1 MSSQEWKYF
10 PFRFYRT
17 LVLLILF
24 MSPTTPTMNTL
35 SVPESFLKLASAS
48 ITSQSNNEFNKF
60 IIEYLESRELSEF
73 AIQDFRRL
81 IEKIPPEIAN
91 SPKGSLFI
99 VSVHLICFINQ
110 LYNQSDILAEE
121 CKRHRDIL
129 EQSRSKMENVL
140 HAIETE
146 IDSMLT
152 STDFATLHKRI
163 AIVMEILNDFHTK
176 LEQVSNDIKN
186 GIIKSRHGKPLA
198 IGYGV
203 ASAVVCVGSFFVG
216 SPFRRVLTSA
226 IAAVAVSYSI
236 NNFISLAK
244 TNEELNQLQRD
255 TKMVKLEL
263 AEHRTQ
269 LQVKL
274 ALMKGKLN
282 HTLPV
287 H

>member
-1 MSSQEWKYF
+1 
-10 PFRFYRT
+10 
-17 LVLLILF
+17 
-24 MSPTTPTMNTL
+24 MNTV
-35 SVPESFLKLASAS
+35 SVPESFLKLARAS
-48 ITSQSNNEFNKF
+48 ITSQSNNEFKKS
-60 IIEYLESRELSEF
+60 IIEYLESRELSDF
-73 AIQDFRRL
+73 TIQDFRNL
-81 IEKIPPEIAN
+81 IKKIPPEIAN

-110 LYNQSDILAEE
+110 LYIQFDILAEE
-121 CKRHRDIL
+121 SKRHRDIL
-129 EQSRSKMENVL
+129 EMSRSEMEIVL
-140 HAIETE
+140 HAIEKE

-152 STDFATLHKRI
+152 STDFATLYERI
-163 AIVMEILNDFHTK
+163 AILMRILNDYHTR

-203 ASAVVCVGSFFVG
+203 ASAVVCVSSFFVG
-216 SPFRRVLTSA
+216 SSFRRVLTSA
-226 IAAVAVSYSI
+226 IAAGAVVYSI
-236 NNFISLAK
+236 NSFFSLEK

-255 TKMVKLEL
+255 TNMVRLEL

>member
-24 MSPTTPTMNTL
+24 VSPTTPTMNTV
-35 SVPESFLKLASAS
+35 SVPESFLKLARAS
-48 ITSQSNNEFNKF
+48 ITSQSNNEFKKS
-60 IIEYLESRELSEF
+60 IIEYLESRELSDF
-73 AIQDFRRL
+73 TIQDFRNL
-81 IEKIPPEIAN
+81 IKKIPPEIAN

-110 LYNQSDILAEE
+110 LYIQFDILAEE
-121 CKRHRDIL
+121 SKMHRDIL
-129 EQSRSKMENVL
+129 ESSRSEMEIVL
-140 HAIETE
+140 HEIEKE

-152 STDFATLHKRI
+152 STDFATLYERI
-163 AIVMEILNDFHTK
+163 AILMRILNDYHTR

-198 IGYGV
+198 IGYVV
-203 ASAVVCVGSFFVG
+203 ASAVVFVSSFFVG
-216 SPFRRVLTSA
+216 SPFRRVLTST
-226 IAAVAVSYSI
+226 IAAGAVAYSI
-236 NNFISLAK
+236 NSFFSLEK

-255 TKMVKLEL
+255 TNMVRLEL

>member
-24 MSPTTPTMNTL
+24 VSPTTPTMNTV
-35 SVPESFLKLASAS
+35 SVPESFLKLARAS
-48 ITSQSNNEFNKF
+48 ITSQSNNEFKKS
-60 IIEYLESRELSEF
+60 IIEYLESRELSDF
-73 AIQDFRRL
+73 TIQDFRNL
-81 IEKIPPEIAN
+81 IKKIPPEIAN

-110 LYNQSDILAEE
+110 LYIQFDILAEE
-121 CKRHRDIL
+121 SKLHRDIL
-129 EQSRSKMENVL
+129 ESSRSEMEIVL
-140 HAIETE
+140 HEIEKE

-152 STDFATLHKRI
+152 STDFATLYERI
-163 AIVMEILNDFHTK
+163 AILMRILNDYHTR

-186 GIIKSRHGKPLA
+186 GIIQSRHGKPLA
-198 IGYGV
+198 IGYVV
-203 ASAVVCVGSFFVG
+203 ASAVVFVSSFFLC
-216 SPFRRVLTSA
+216 SPFRKVLTSI
-226 IAAVAVSYSI
+226 IAAGAVAYSI
-236 NNFISLAK
+236 NSFCSLEK
-244 TNEELNQLQRD
+244 TNEELNQLQMD
-255 TKMVKLEL
+255 TNMVRLEL
-263 AEHRTQ
+263 AVHRTQ
-269 LQVKL
+269 FQVKL

>member
-17 LVLLILF
+17 LVLLVLF
-24 MSPTTPTMNTL
+24 VSPTTPTMNTV
-35 SVPESFLKLASAS
+35 SVPESFLKLARAS
-48 ITSQSNNEFNKF
+48 ITSQSNNEFNKS
-60 IIEYLESRELSEF
+60 IIEYLESRELSAF
-73 AIQDFRRL
+73 TIQDFRKL
-81 IEKIPPEIAN
+81 IMKIPPEIAN

-110 LYNQSDILAEE
+110 LYNQFDILAEE
-121 CKRHRDIL
+121 SKRHRDIL
-129 EQSRSKMENVL
+129 EMSRSEMEIVL
-140 HAIETE
+140 HAIEKE

-152 STDFATLHKRI
+152 STDFATLYERI
-163 AIVMEILNDFHTK
+163 AILMRILNDYHTR

-203 ASAVVCVGSFFVG
+203 ASAVVFVSSFFVG
-216 SPFRRVLTSA
+216 SPFKRFLTRT
-226 IAAVAVSYSI
+226 IAAGAVAYSI
-236 NNFISLAK
+236 NSFFSLEK
-244 TNEELNQLQRD
+244 TNEELNQLQWD
-255 TKMVKLEL
+255 TNMVRLEL

>member
-24 MSPTTPTMNTL
+24 VSPTTPTMNTV
-35 SVPESFLKLASAS
+35 SVPESFLKLARAS
-48 ITSQSNNEFNKF
+48 ITSQSNNEFKKS
-60 IIEYLESRELSEF
+60 IIEYLESRELSDF
-73 AIQDFRRL
+73 TIQDFRNL
-81 IEKIPPEIAN
+81 IKKIPPEIAN

-110 LYNQSDILAEE
+110 LYIQFDILAEE
-121 CKRHRDIL
+121 SKRHRDIL
-129 EQSRSKMENVL
+129 EMSRSEMEIVL
-140 HAIETE
+140 HAIEKE

-152 STDFATLHKRI
+152 STDFATLYEQI
-163 AIVMEILNDFHTK
+163 AILMRILNDYHTR

-203 ASAVVCVGSFFVG
+203 ASAVVCVSSFFVG

-226 IAAVAVSYSI
+226 IAAGAVVYSI
-236 NNFISLAK
+236 NSFFSLEK

-255 TKMVKLEL
+255 TNMVRLEL